1 MICFGIWNSIQD
13 TYIYLPRAQSNR
25 LSLRRRR
32 DDLALAYGI
41 QSKVV
46 AFVFLFSF
54 GYRNLFLFD
63 RDRDVPHTNI
73 FFHIVLLI

>member
-32 DDLALAYGI
+32 DDLLWHME
-41 QSKVV
+41 
-46 AFVFLFSF
+46 FNP
-54 GYRNLFLFD
+54 R
-63 RDRDVPHTNI
+63 
-73 FFHIVLLI
+73 LLRAKLSLEDQIIRANSSHLPLQAN

>member
-32 DDLALAYGI
+32 DDLLWHME
-41 QSKVV
+41 
-46 AFVFLFSF
+46 FNPRLLL
-54 GYRNLFLFD
+54 LFLF
-63 RDRDVPHTNI
+63 
-73 FFHIVLLI
+73 FHFCFLLLLGTTTGRLFDIKH